1 MFYKVENKECEVYKQ
16 LHELRTRE
24 LVINKMNKVLIA
36 TKVNLDYD
44 NFIGDISQGWVRT
57 WTYSGFLFKE
67 PEKVNPKIWKLK
79 DGCYY
84 PNLRTKEG
92 KDMSKFLSNLDK
104 TMFKDLL
111 EILDVELGTKF
122 SFPFLDL
129 CDSGVIVLYLSDNHI
144 PKDDNIVEITSKD
157 FEVLRSS

>member
-1 MFYKVENKECEVYKQ
+1 MYYKIENKECEVYKQ

-24 LVINKMNKVLIA
+24 LVINKMNKALIA

-44 NFIGDISQGWVRT
+44 KFMGNINQGWVRT

-67 PEKVNPKIWKLK
+67 SEKVNPKIWKLK

-84 PNLRTKEG
+84 PNSRTKDG
-92 KDMSKFLSNLDK
+92 KDMSKFLSQLDK
-104 TMFKDLL
+104 TMFKDVL
-111 EILDVELGTKF
+111 EILDIELGYKF

-129 CDSGVIVLYLSDNHI
+129 SESGVVVLYLSDNHV
-144 PKDDNIVEITSKD
+144 PKDENLIEITSKE
-157 FEVLRSS
+157 FEALRVS